1 MYIRNIYV
9 IYIIIYIIYIHI
21 CIYMYI
27 YDRTLD
33 LPSWLF
39 ILLGNHGTKRQKEQT
54 MFCITL
60 QHSPSSEASS

>member
-1 MYIRNIYV
+1 
-9 IYIIIYIIYIHI
+9 
-21 CIYMYI
+21 MYI

-33 LPSWLF
+33 LPSWFF

-54 MFCITL
+54 MFCITF